1 MAVMKKV
8 VAIIRDDK
16 MSVAKEAIKALGI
29 AGMTVTEVKGHGK
42 QKGTTEI
49 FHGKQYAVDLRSKI
63 KIEVVVTERDVKK
76 VTDAICEVSRTGSI
90 GDGKIFVSDVEEI
103 IRIRTGET
111 GEEAI

>member
-1 MAVMKKV
+1 MKKV
-8 VAIIRDDK
+8 VAIIREEK
-16 MSVAKEAIKALGI
+16 LSAAKEAIKALGI

-49 FHGKQYAVDLRSKI
+49 YRGRQYAVDLRPKI
-63 KIEVVVTERDVKK
+63 KIEVVVTDNDVKK
-76 VTDAICEVSRTGSI
+76 VTEAICEVSRTGSI
-90 GDGKIFVSDVEEI
+90 GDGKIFVSNVEAI

>member
-1 MAVMKKV
+1 MKNV
-8 VAIIRDDK
+8 VAIIREDK

-49 FHGKQYAVDLRSKI
+49 YRGRQYAVDLLPKI
-63 KIEVVVTERDVKK
+63 KIEAVVDDKDVKK

-90 GDGKIFVSDVEEI
+90 GDGKIFVSTVDDIV
-103 IRIRTGET
+103 RIRTRDSGEK
-111 GEEAI
+111 AI